1 MESLMVSD
9 GEEQPLRGS
18 LPPVGE
24 GEERN
29 GCWSRPTPPS
39 TRQILGGGKPPETVW
54 TLVESGWQEPS

>member
-24 GEERN
+24 GEGGN
-29 GCWSRPTPPS
+29 GCCSRPTPPS
-39 TRQILGGGKPPETVW
+39 TTQILRWGKPPEAVS
-54 TLVESGWQEPS
+54 TLVESGWREPS